1 MGKISFKGVEEM
13 SFKIRA
19 LNADMTDISKKMVYS
34 GADAVAN
41 DLRKAIAT
49 IPDDLLNEVQRQGL
63 KDGLG
68 VAHIVNED
76 GRVNTR
82 IGFAGYNA
90 HKVGKYKNTGQPNA
104 MIARVVAKGVSWRA
118 GKYDFVKIAL
128 KNSRKNAQ
136 SAMQEVFNE
145 EIEKHMRG

>member
-19 LNADMTDISKKMVYS
+19 LNADMTDISRKMVYS

-41 DLRKAIAT
+41 DIRQAIAA
-49 IPDDLLNEVQRQGL
+49 IPDNLLNEKQRQGL

-68 VAHIVNED
+68 VAHITTED
-76 GRVNTR
+76 GKTDTR

-90 HKVGKYKNTGQPNA
+90 YKVGKYKNTGQPNA
-104 MIARVVAKGVSWRA
+104 MIARVVAKGVSFRN

-128 KNSRKNAQ
+128 KNSRKSAQ